1 MAEYDI
7 AKTKVVTLLVKI
19 ELSAMSER
27 KIRFAILIN
36 IRYVVERTAAVKEKE
51 DGALADVE
59 KHADVALTTAKG
71 GESYVL
77 AKRKRHADA
86 QGARVRASNN
96 DERMQRIGR
105 DGDKQTVNQKPWHG
119 VRRRKHKHRG
129 DVLLH
134 VLLAT
139 ANPDGFLIRPVLL
152 RDGAAFALKADNL
165 ATKQTQGRIGNLL
178 VGSGAPQRGG
188 FLNQDSVS
196 IRHANQFKYGGVAD

>member
-71 GESYVL
+71 GEG
-77 AKRKRHADA
+77 K
-86 QGARVRASNN
+86 G
-96 DERMQRIGR
+96 I
-105 DGDKQTVNQKPWHG
+105 KQ
-119 VRRRKHKHRG
+119 
-129 DVLLH
+129 
-134 VLLAT
+134 
-139 ANPDGFLIRPVLL
+139 
-152 RDGAAFALKADNL
+152 
-165 ATKQTQGRIGNLL
+165 
-178 VGSGAPQRGG
+178 
-188 FLNQDSVS
+188 
-196 IRHANQFKYGGVAD
+196 